1 MEKDLEEGGGEEV
14 GRSESKESKELF
26 QASPSAGQIE
36 LLFRPGVFLLL
47 RISSRTHSR
56 TVHVGGGCGRVRLK
70 SSPNRVTRGEEGR
83 RGGSPAAYRGGNFFS
98 STNRLC

>member
-56 TVHVGGGCGRVRLK
+56 TVHSG
-70 SSPNRVTRGEEGR
+70 
-83 RGGSPAAYRGGNFFS
+83 
-98 STNRLC
+98 